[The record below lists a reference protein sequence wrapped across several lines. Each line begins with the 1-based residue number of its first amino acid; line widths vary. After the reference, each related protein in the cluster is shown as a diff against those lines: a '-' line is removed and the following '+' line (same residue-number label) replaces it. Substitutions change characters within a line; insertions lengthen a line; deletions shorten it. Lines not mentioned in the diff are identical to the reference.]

1 MEAKK
6 AQHHTG
12 GGSGV
17 ESIDEVTDECVMNDE

>member
-6 AQHHTG
+6 AHTRGG

-17 ESIDEVTDECVMNDE
+17 ESIDEVTDECVMMNE